1 MPLIRLESDGARST
15 LVLDDPAR
23 RNAMG
28 EAMFAAFGTALA
40 TVEAR
45 AAAQPPHR
53 TDVLVLR
60 GEGAAFCAGFDL
72 GACAERPALLATF
85 VHALGDAVRRLRALP
100 CPVVAQVQG
109 AALAGGCALLAAC
122 DFVVVAPDAQ
132 LGYPVHRIGV
142 SPAVTLPA
150 LLANAGA
157 GRARQVTMGGAI
169 VDGAGAVAQGLATQ
183 CAASGGSLAAEV
195 DALAARLLAKGPDA
209 LRATKRWLNELD
221 GTGDPARFA
230 HAAAASAAAAEG
242 DEFASM
248 LREFWSRQ
256 RR

>member
-1 MPLIRLESDGARST
+1 MASAPPQDRSVEGGEAEEGAGGYDGQDAVGDSDVIGAAAERAGEGGGVDGGGGARLDMAHM
-15 LVLDDPAR
+15 LVVSAWLLTR
-23 RNAMG
+23 
-28 EAMFAAFGTALA
+28 EC
-40 TVEAR
+40 VE
-45 AAAQPPHR
+45 
-53 TDVLVLR
+53 L
-60 GEGAAFCAGFDL
+60 
-72 GACAERPALLATF
+72 
-85 VHALGDAVRRLRALP
+85 
-100 CPVVAQVQG
+100 QG

-157 GRARQVTMGGAI
+157 GCARQVTMGGAI

-183 CAASGGSLAAEV
+183 CAASGASLAADA
-195 DALAARLLAKGPDA
+195 DALVAQLLSKGPEA

-248 LREFWSRQ
+248 LREFWAKQ